1 MQIKDM
7 FEKDI
12 ERDIKGVIKVGQN
25 DEENIYQELDEYV
38 VTNEL
43 LKHFTKFFANY
54 NKGIQTP
61 TDDIGV
67 WISGFFGSGKSHFL
81 KILSYILD
89 SNLEVRGRKPIDF
102 FKEDGKIKDP
112 MVIGDMESSTNVN
125 SDVILFN
132 IDSKSSSQSNS
143 DKDDI
148 LNVFIKVFNEMRGYC
163 GGMPFLANFEKKLDE
178 ENKFEKFKT
187 EFKNINGTEWIEARD
202 DYYFIQDDIV
212 QSVVNIGFMSERE
225 ANIWAEN
232 AEENTELTIENFA
245 EEVKQYCI
253 DKGNNHHVIFL
264 VDEVGQYIA
273 DDTKLMLNL
282 QTIVE
287 ELGIKCHGKAWV
299 IVTSQQNID
308 DITKDI
314 KGMDF
319 SKIQGRFKTRLSLSS
334 SNVDEVIRRRILA
347 KNEVSQQ
354 ILEAEYSNIEPILK
368 NIITF
373 EKSKAEMKTYE
384 SARNFANI
392 YPFVPYQFNRVQ
404 DVLTSIREHSSSGK
418 HMADG
423 ERSMLALFQE
433 SAIAIKD
440 AEEGQLVPFNIFYN
454 AIEQFIDHTHSQV
467 INKARENSFLF
478 DFDVEVLK
486 VLFMVKYVK
495 EIKATSKNI
504 TTLMISNI
512 KEDRLELN
520 SKVDKSLKRLQEQTL
535 IQKNGEIYS
544 FLTNEEQDIN
554 REIKNQIVDPG
565 EVLDDAANR
574 IFAGI
579 YSKNKYKFSNR
590 YNFQFNQSIDDKKI
604 NNREFDIGMRIIT
617 PYYESNLVDSSQSSF
632 GEGNMHNI
640 LKGLSEKNNEV
651 IVHLS
656 NESSTVFDEIRES
669 LQIKKFLTKRSVDL
683 KAELKARKNEE
694 YNDKIERIKL
704 FLESAIKDAT
714 IYVKGDKVDIA
725 EKNIESRLDEA
736 MSKLID
742 KVYNKLSYMDFAPD
756 KSDIKDALTQ
766 DYQQVLVSSD
776 SDCINALNDLDN
788 YILDQSKIS
797 TTITLK
803 NILQRYSKAPYGF
816 NNLDIQW
823 LIATLFAQKR
833 ITLTINSNEIS
844 LRELGAQKIFEYLT
858 KTEFSEKL
866 LITTRESVDPRKIDA
881 VKNVLRECYDL
892 NIPFDNDEKIMGEF
906 KRVNKLKLNLIDEC
920 IGEFRISDKY
930 PGRKTLDEAKELF
943 TDANNK
949 KNTSQFF
956 NFIWEMADDFMDIS
970 EDLEPILSFFQGS
983 QKTIFEESCA
993 VWDVY
998 ESNKNLVNDS
1008 ILSEKASEINKIIEM
1023 HSPYSNI
1030 RRLPE
1035 LNKDFNIRFDEILK
1049 EERGIIENDIDND
1062 LDDILSRLDN
1072 EERKNKF
1079 ELDVNSK
1086 FARLK
1091 DKLNSQKNIAIIK
1104 GITTESKNLREG
1116 FIKDINNF
1124 IVVEPPTEPGN
1135 KPVSPPPKPKVKEV
1149 SVDIKKITSSS
1160 RVKIK
1165 SEQEIEELLY
1175 KIKSKLK
1182 EELENNDIVNL
1193 EL

>member
-25 DEENIYQELDEYV
+25 DEKNIYQELDEYV

-43 LKHFTKFFANY
+43 LKHFTKFFSNY
-54 NKGIQTP
+54 SKGIQTS
-61 TDDIGV
+61 TEDIGV

-89 SNLEVRGRKPIDF
+89 SNLEVHGRRPIDF
-102 FKEDGKIKDP
+102 FKEDGKITNP
-112 MVIGDMESSTNVN
+112 MVIGDMEAATNVS

-178 ENKFEKFKT
+178 ENKFEEFKRT
-187 EFKNINGTEWIEARD
+187 FKNINGASWVDARD
-202 DYYFIQDDIV
+202 DYYFIQDDII
-212 QSVVNIGFMSERE
+212 QSVVSIGFMSERE

-253 DKGNNHHVIFL
+253 EKGNNHHITFL

-299 IVTSQQNID
+299 VVTSQQNID

-314 KGMDF
+314 KGLDF

-347 KNEVSQQ
+347 KNDVAQQ
-354 ILEAEYSNIEPILK
+354 ILEVEYSNIEPILK

-384 SARNFANI
+384 SAKDFANI

-404 DVLTSIREHSSSGK
+404 DVLTSIREHSASGK

-433 SAIAIKD
+433 SAIEIKD
-440 AEEGQLVPFNIFYN
+440 GEEGQLVPFNIFYN

-467 INKARENSFLF
+467 INKARKNSLLF

-512 KEDRLELN
+512 NEDRLELN

-554 REIKNQIVDPG
+554 REIKKQIVDSG
-565 EVLDDAANR
+565 EVLDNAANR
-574 IFAGI
+574 IFAEI
-579 YSKNKYKFSNR
+579 YPKNKYKFSNR

-604 NNREFDIGMRIIT
+604 NNKEFDIGMRIIT
-617 PYYESNLVDSSQSSF
+617 PYYESNLIDSAQSSF

-651 IVHLS
+651 IVYLS
-656 NESSTVFDEIRES
+656 NDSSTVFDEIGES
-669 LQIKKFLTKRSVDL
+669 LQIHKFLTKKSADL
-683 KAELKARKNEE
+683 KAELRARKQEE

-704 FLESAIKDAT
+704 FLESAIKDAV

-736 MSKLID
+736 MGKLVD

-756 KSDIKDALTQ
+756 KSDIQEALTQ

-776 SDCINALNDLDN
+776 SDCINALNDLDS
-788 YILDQSKIS
+788 YIGQLKIS
-797 TTITLK
+797 NTITLK
-803 NILQRYSKAPYGF
+803 NLLQRYSKAPYGF

-823 LIATLFAQKR
+823 LVATLFAQKR
-833 ITLTINSNEIS
+833 ITLTINSNELS

-858 KTEFSEKL
+858 KTEFFEKL
-866 LITTRESVDPRKIDA
+866 LITTRETVDQNKIKA
-881 VKNVLRECYDL
+881 VKEVLRECYDL
-892 NIPFDNDEKIMGEF
+892 NIPFDNDEKIMDEF
-906 KRVNKLKLNLIDEC
+906 KRVNKLKLDIINEC
-920 IGEFRISDKY
+920 ISEFRISDKY
-930 PGRKTLDEAKELF
+930 PGKKTLDEAKELF
-943 TDANNK
+943 TDVNNK

-956 NFIWEMADDFMDIS
+956 NFVYKMEDDFKDIS
-970 EDLEPILSFFQGS
+970 EDLEQILSFFQGS
-983 QKTIFEESCA
+983 QKTIFKHSCA
-993 VWDVY
+993 VWEVY
-998 ESNKNLVNDS
+998 ESNMNLINDS
-1008 ILSEKASEINKIIEM
+1008 TLYEKALEINKIIQM
-1023 HSPYSNI
+1023 PSPYSNI

-1035 LNKDFNIRFDEILK
+1035 LNKDFDSRFDEILN
-1049 EERGIIENDIDND
+1049 EERVIIENDIKND
-1062 LDDILSRLDN
+1062 LNDVLSRLDN

-1079 ELDVNSK
+1079 ENNVISE
-1086 FARLK
+1086 FSRLK
-1091 DKLNSQKNIAIIK
+1091 DKLNSQKNIAIIR
-1104 GITTESKNLREG
+1104 GITTESKNLKEG
-1116 FIKDINNF
+1116 FIENIDNF
-1124 IVVEPPTEPGN
+1124 VVKGPSTGLGG
-1135 KPVSPPPKPKVKEV
+1135 PVSPPPTKVKEV
-1149 SVDIKKITSSS
+1149 SVDIKKITSYS

-1165 SEQEIEELLY
+1165 SEQEIDDLLN
-1175 KIKSKLK
+1175 KIKAKLK
-1182 EELENNDIVNL
+1182 EELQNNDVVNL